1 MLGAEGFALPLVSR
15 LSFDAHVRQLFPPLL
30 RGEPAWV
37 LPEETVSDPG
47 ALLEA
52 ISGHERV
59 SFGGVPS
66 LWSAMLELVRS
77 GEAPRPS
84 GLRAVLLGGEALPA
98 ELAERTFAAFPEVV
112 LWNHYGPTEATV
124 NITAARVRPGEP
136 VSIGRPVGNA
146 RVYLLDANGAPV
158 PVGVP
163 GELYVGGAGVSRGYL
178 GRAELTA
185 AQYLPDPFSGKAG
198 ARMYR
203 SGDRVRWRA
212 DGELEYVGRTDFQVK
227 VRGFRIE
234 PGEIEAALERHPEVR
249 AAAVT
254 VREDT
259 PGASRLVGY
268 VVPGAGA
275 TPEPAALRAY
285 LLERLPEYMVPGA
298 VVVLER
304 LPLTPNGKVDR
315 RALPAPDALA
325 TDDYAAPRTPAE
337 EILAG
342 IWAQVLKVE
351 RVGVRDNF
359 FALGGHSLLATRVVS
374 RIRAAFG
381 VEVPLRSVFE
391 APDLAGLAERVDAAV
406 REGAGMGAP
415 PLLRVP
421 RDRPLPASFAQ
432 QRLWFIQQMEP
443 SSSAYNMPYAMRLRG
458 ALDLGAMERAL
469 DAVRARHESLRTVF
483 AFEEGVPVQVVE
495 PPRPRR
501 LAVEDLTALAPEARA
516 WTARERAR
524 AEAAT
529 PFDLAREPLLRARLL
544 HLDDDDWGLLLTL
557 HHIVTDGWSTGI
569 LMGELSAF
577 YTAIAA
583 GREARLPALPVQ
595 YPDYAAWQR
604 GWLAGPVLERQLEFW
619 REQLGDAPPLLELPT
634 DRPRPPVQSPRGAHR
649 TFAVSERATTALR
662 ELTGREGATV
672 FMTLLAG
679 WQALL
684 ARWSGQD
691 DVLVGTPIAGR
702 NRVETEG
709 LIGFFVNTL
718 VLRAGLSG
726 APSLRQLLAQVRETT
741 LGAYAHQ
748 DIPFEK
754 LVEELAPERSLAHT
768 PLFQVMFILQNNERG
783 SLELGGLGVET
794 LGHEAETTHFDLSL
808 AMVEGR
814 SRLVG
819 AASYRTEL
827 FDADT
832 IDRML
837 AQYVTLLERAAAE
850 PDRPLAELPLLAG
863 AEREEVLVRWNRTT
877 ADASAGLCIH
887 ELVEAQ
893 ARRTPG
899 AVALVADGER
909 VTFAELD
916 RDSARVARFLRG
928 AGVGPETRVGIFL
941 ERTPAMV
948 AALLGVLRA
957 GGTYV
962 PLDPAY
968 PRERTAATLADSAA
982 RVVLTQESLAG
993 ALPPDHGARVVRL
1006 DADAAMLDGTGDDG
1020 APSGVDPENAAYLIY
1035 TSGSTGRPKG
1045 VVIRHRSAVAMLA
1058 WAAETF
1064 SAGERAGLLASTS
1077 ISFDISVFEI
1087 FLPLSTGGTVVL
1099 ARNVLQLPELAAA
1112 GTVTLVN
1119 TVPSAWA
1126 ELLRVGAVP
1135 ESVRTVNLA
1144 GEPVSAALARDTWAL
1159 GHVHRVVNLYGP
1171 SEDTTYSTWAEVD
1184 DGEVA
1189 PPIGRPLHGTRF
1201 YVLDRALQPVP
1212 RGVRGELYLAGVGL
1226 ARGYLD
1232 RPELTAERW
1241 VPDPFGG
1248 ARSGERMYRTGDL
1261 AWLRRDG
1268 QLEYAGRAD
1277 QQVKVRGFRIEP
1289 GEIEATLLGH
1299 PAVREAVV
1307 VAREDAP
1314 GDRRLV
1320 GYVVPAEGAAPAEA
1334 ELRGWLRE
1342 RLPEHMVPAAL
1353 VPLGSLPLTPSGKT
1367 DRRALPAPS
1376 RLEEGGDFVA
1386 PRDATEEGL
1395 ARIWE
1400 EVLRRS
1406 PVGVHDNFFDL
1417 GGHSLLVMQVVSRV
1431 RTVFGVEL
1439 PIPALFERPTV
1450 AGLAALL
1457 AERQAQPRRTGPI
1470 KRADRTGRTLRDPG

>member
-1 MLGAEGFALPLVSR
+1 PDVA
-15 LSFDAHVRQLFPPLL
+15 
-30 RGEPAWV
+30 
-37 LPEETVSDPG
+37 
-47 ALLEA
+47 
-52 ISGHERV
+52 
-59 SFGGVPS
+59 
-66 LWSAMLELVRS
+66 
-77 GEAPRPS
+77 
-84 GLRAVLLGGEALPA
+84 
-98 ELAERTFAAFPEVV
+98 

-124 NITAARVRPGEP
+124 NTTVARVRPGEP

-185 AQYLPDPFSGKAG
+185 EKFVPDPFSGEAG

-234 PGEIEAALERHPEVR
+234 PGEIEAVLQRHPEVR
-249 AAAVT
+249 AAAVA
-254 VREDT
+254 VREDAG
-259 PGASRLVGY
+259 GAARLVGY
-268 VVPGAGA
+268 AVPEAGA
-275 TPEPAALRAY
+275 SPEPAGLRTY

-304 LPLTPNGKVDR
+304 LPLTPNGKVDLA
-315 RALPAPDALA
+315 ALPSPDALA
-325 TDDYAAPRTPAE
+325 SDDYAAPRTPAE

-342 IWAQVLKVE
+342 IWAQVLRVE

-381 VEVPLRSVFE
+381 VEVPLRAVFE

-458 ALDLGAMERAL
+458 AMDVGAMERAL
-469 DAVRARHESLRTVF
+469 DALRARHESLRTVF
-483 AFEEGVPVQVVE
+483 AFAEGVPVQVVE
-495 PPRPRR
+495 PPRPSR
-501 LAVEDLTALAPEARA
+501 LPVEDLTALAPEARA
-516 WTARERAR
+516 WTARERVR

-529 PFDLAREPLLRARLL
+529 PFDLARGPLLRARLIR
-544 HLDDDDWGLLLTL
+544 LDDDDWGLLLTL

-604 GWLAGPVLERQLEFW
+604 GWLAGPVLERQLEYW
-619 REQLGDAPPLLELPT
+619 RERLADAPPLLELPV

-649 TFAVSERATTALR
+649 TFAVSERATAVLR

-718 VLRAGLSG
+718 VLRAELAG
-726 APSLRQLLAQVRETT
+726 APSLRRLLAQVRETT

-754 LVEELAPERSLAHT
+754 LVEELHPERSLAHT

-794 LGHEAETTHFDLSL
+794 LGHEGETTHFDLSL
-808 AMVEGR
+808 AMVEGK

-837 AQYVTLLERAAAE
+837 AHYVTLLERAAAE
-850 PDRPLAELPLLAG
+850 PDLPLAELPILAD
-863 AEREEVLVRWNRTT
+863 AEREEVLARWQGAP
-877 ADASAGLCIH
+877 ADASAGVCIH
-887 ELVEAQ
+887 DLVEAQ

-899 AVALVADGER
+899 AVALAAGEER

-916 RDSARVARFLRG
+916 RDSATVARFLRA
-928 AGVGPETRVGIFL
+928 AGVGPEVRVGIFL

-957 GGTYV
+957 G
-962 PLDPAY
+962 
-968 PRERTAATLADSAA
+968 
-982 RVVLTQESLAG
+982 
-993 ALPPDHGARVVRL
+993 
-1006 DADAAMLDGTGDDG
+1006 
-1020 APSGVDPENAAYLIY
+1020 
-1035 TSGSTGRPKG
+1035 
-1045 VVIRHRSAVAMLA
+1045 
-1058 WAAETF
+1058 
-1064 SAGERAGLLASTS
+1064 
-1077 ISFDISVFEI
+1077 
-1087 FLPLSTGGTVVL
+1087 
-1099 ARNVLQLPELAAA
+1099 
-1112 GTVTLVN
+1112 
-1119 TVPSAWA
+1119 
-1126 ELLRVGAVP
+1126 
-1135 ESVRTVNLA
+1135 
-1144 GEPVSAALARDTWAL
+1144 
-1159 GHVHRVVNLYGP
+1159 
-1171 SEDTTYSTWAEVD
+1171 
-1184 DGEVA
+1184 
-1189 PPIGRPLHGTRF
+1189 
-1201 YVLDRALQPVP
+1201 
-1212 RGVRGELYLAGVGL
+1212 
-1226 ARGYLD
+1226 
-1232 RPELTAERW
+1232 
-1241 VPDPFGG
+1241 
-1248 ARSGERMYRTGDL
+1248 
-1261 AWLRRDG
+1261 
-1268 QLEYAGRAD
+1268 
-1277 QQVKVRGFRIEP
+1277 
-1289 GEIEATLLGH
+1289 
-1299 PAVREAVV
+1299 
-1307 VAREDAP
+1307 
-1314 GDRRLV
+1314 
-1320 GYVVPAEGAAPAEA
+1320 
-1334 ELRGWLRE
+1334 
-1342 RLPEHMVPAAL
+1342 
-1353 VPLGSLPLTPSGKT
+1353 
-1367 DRRALPAPS
+1367 
-1376 RLEEGGDFVA
+1376 
-1386 PRDATEEGL
+1386 
-1395 ARIWE
+1395 
-1400 EVLRRS
+1400 
-1406 PVGVHDNFFDL
+1406 
-1417 GGHSLLVMQVVSRV
+1417 
-1431 RTVFGVEL
+1431 
-1439 PIPALFERPTV
+1439 
-1450 AGLAALL
+1450 
-1457 AERQAQPRRTGPI
+1457 
-1470 KRADRTGRTLRDPG
+1470 